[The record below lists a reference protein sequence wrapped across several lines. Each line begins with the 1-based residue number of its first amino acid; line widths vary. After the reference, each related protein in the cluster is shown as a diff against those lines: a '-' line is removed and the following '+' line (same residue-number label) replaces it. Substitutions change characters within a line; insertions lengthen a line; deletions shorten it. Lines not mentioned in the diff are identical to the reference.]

1 MRLSCHSQQ
10 GARDDSNREAT
21 AGGKSGYEERMVMDG
36 NADGLAFQR
45 LSTNACVVSALRE
58 REQRLISRRMAV
70 PLSYASAYMLG
81 FACASPHGQIISIEP
96 KPQPVLAHT
105 RRRDGILLVFI
116 VLQHLAQMADA

>member
-1 MRLSCHSQQ
+1 MIQIVRPRQAASLGTRNAWQWM
-10 GARDDSNREAT
+10 GTLT
-21 AGGKSGYEERMVMDG
+21 A
-36 NADGLAFQR
+36 LIF